1 MEHSATDL
9 ATADDVDQAFA
20 GMMIGHHMG
29 AIRMAKLAEEKAG
42 RDELRQLAADII
54 KAQEREIEILEKHAA
69 GAHG

>member
-9 ATADDVDQAFA
+9 ATADDVDQALA

-42 RDELRQLAADII
+42 RDEVRQLAADII
-54 KAQEREIEILEKHAA
+54 KA
-69 GAHG
+69 